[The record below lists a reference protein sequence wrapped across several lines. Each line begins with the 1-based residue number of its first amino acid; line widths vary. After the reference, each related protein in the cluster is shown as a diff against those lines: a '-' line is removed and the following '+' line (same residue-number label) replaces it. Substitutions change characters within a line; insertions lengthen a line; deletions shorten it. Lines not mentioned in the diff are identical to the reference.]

1 MILII
6 SFVGLAILHL
16 YWAFGG
22 KFGMSAALPEL
33 DGVPVFTPGAV
44 ATLGVAFVLSGFALI
59 ALVLGFRVGS
69 AAALTPYAVFFGFT
83 IGGVRILRAV
93 GDFRYVGFF
102 KRVKGSKFAMYD
114 SWLFSPFCL
123 IAGGAFLTLAAVR
136 S

>member
-69 AAALTPYAVFFGFT
+69 AAALTPYAVFSASQSGAYSFCGRL
-83 IGGVRILRAV
+83 VILDMLV
-93 GDFRYVGFF
+93 SLSV
-102 KRVKGSKFAMYD
+102 
-114 SWLFSPFCL
+114 
-123 IAGGAFLTLAAVR
+123 
-136 S
+136 